1 MNTMM
6 HTPTSKL
13 VMSSSPGPLVTK
25 GSVFSVPGDADGRTE
40 SWIQAPSAS
49 AVVPTQT
56 RRLRSGLGIEHK
68 HAVLPT
74 APTRWYALTEEITR
88 TSILPYPAVHG
99 VTISR
104 YAGLVI
110 DQ

>member
-1 MNTMM
+1 MM

-13 VMSSSPGPLVTK
+13 VMSSSPRPLVTK
-25 GSVFSVPGDADGRTE
+25 GYVFSARVTQMDEPKAG
-40 SWIQAPSAS
+40 SKPQAPSAS